1 MGKLDPKQL
10 PAVIPDSI
18 RDPSP
23 HPAPNAGADLPQA
36 AFRVAFYAVFE
47 G

>member
-1 MGKLDPKQL
+1 MAEFDPKQL

-23 HPAPNAGADLPQA
+23 HPALNAGADLLPT
-36 AFRVAFYAVFE
+36 AFQVAFYAIFE